1 MWLRVSVASRA
12 RSVVPRSAIRCF
24 FCCLTFERTHECVW
38 TGFLIARTGT
48 SLLYGSPE
56 GVVNGLMKFGRFLCV
71 EKESVLPGLE
81 TVTTKC
87 GRSLDDRSSPP
98 SPRRPTDLV
107 GMLPLPV
114 ALFFAFAGLTSY
126 GQTCRRRRWPSTW
139 LSQTGCPPCP
149 ALLRRG

>member
-1 MWLRVSVASRA
+1 MSACGLDFLSRA
-12 RSVVPRSAIRCF
+12 R
-24 FCCLTFERTHECVW
+24 
-38 TGFLIARTGT
+38 AR
-48 SLLYGSPE
+48 LVLYGSPE
-56 GVVNGLMKFGRFLCV
+56 GVVNELMKFGRFLGV